1 MWIEF
6 GLLPLSFQRFFEI
19 LLFVL
24 LQQPGR
30 TGRPAAS
37 QGNLLVAGIA
47 SYLLPLLPAR
57 MHHLPDPPPPVP
69 QMPSYWQWL
78 NVARLRVASHLLCSL
93 RGCVY
98 LLFISCCLHLSS
110 PTWHGGAG
118 QCRYHIW
125 FRAARLER
133 SPSLLCFAARQL
145 RRWLPSFQTW
155 NNIKNFYSTSA
166 LYVSC
171 LPLCP
176 PVWLS
181 IHLSVRLSCLSFASL
196 LLLLLFL

>member
-1 MWIEF
+1 MLHHLDRVRF
-6 GLLPLSFQRFFEI
+6 ASFVFSA
-19 LLFVL
+19 LFRNTFVCSTAAAW
-24 LQQPGR
+24 Q

-57 MHHLPDPPPPVP
+57 MHHLPPPPPPVP

-98 LLFISCCLHLSS
+98 LLFISCCLLLSS

-145 RRWLPSFQTW
+145 RR
-155 NNIKNFYSTSA
+155 
-166 LYVSC
+166 
-171 LPLCP
+171 
-176 PVWLS
+176 
-181 IHLSVRLSCLSFASL
+181 
-196 LLLLLFL
+196 

>member
-1 MWIEF
+1 MLHHLDRVRF
-6 GLLPLSFQRFFEI
+6 ASFVFSA
-19 LLFVL
+19 LFRNTFVCSTAAAW
-24 LQQPGR
+24 Q
-30 TGRPAAS
+30 TGS

-57 MHHLPDPPPPVP
+57 MHHPPPPVP

-98 LLFISCCLHLSS
+98 LLFISCSLHLSS

-118 QCRYHIW
+118 QCSYHIW

-145 RRWLPSFQTW
+145 RR
-155 NNIKNFYSTSA
+155 
-166 LYVSC
+166 
-171 LPLCP
+171 
-176 PVWLS
+176 
-181 IHLSVRLSCLSFASL
+181 
-196 LLLLLFL
+196 